1 MAELPEELWRKILE
15 MGVKPSNKHNNNG
28 FTFKELCCTAITCKR
43 LHRLSNEPSLWSSL
57 LSSDFPLRLT
67 TNNNNNNSSS
77 SISPKSLYKSW
88 YEKDKAK
95 RVAAHKRAVLRIES
109 RITENSRRI
118 EELRTRLV
126 EESNRMKAVAFEL
139 SNLRRVR
146 QASVALNVW
155 QPEVVRGRQKE
166 IVEQCAVPVD
176 LRINALEMELK
187 LCKQHLIVHE
197 KNYRDEKRR
206 LEVAKEQ
213 LSLMRYHP
221 LQNVSVDERRVGEPS
236 AKRKKLKTHISADD
250 EHNWKL

>member
-1 MAELPEELWRKILE
+1 MAELPDELWRKVLE
-15 MGVKPSNKHNNNG
+15 MGVKTSNNHNNNG
-28 FTFKELCCTAITCKR
+28 FSFKELCCTAISCKR

-67 TNNNNNNSSS
+67 NNNNNSSS
-77 SISPKSLYKSW
+77 SIPPKSLYKSW

-95 RVAAHKRAVLRIES
+95 RIAAHKRAVLRIES

-126 EESNRMKAVAFEL
+126 EETDRMKTVAFEL

-176 LRINALEMELK
+176 SRINALEMELK
-187 LCKQHLIVHE
+187 LCNQHLIVHD

-213 LSLMRYHP
+213 LNSMKYHP
-221 LQNVSVDERRVGEPS
+221 LQNVSVDERRVGDPS
-236 AKRKKLKTHISADD
+236 AKGKKLKTHISDD
-250 EHNWKL
+250 EQNWKV

>member
-1 MAELPEELWRKILE
+1 
-15 MGVKPSNKHNNNG
+15 
-28 FTFKELCCTAITCKR
+28 
-43 LHRLSNEPSLWSSL
+43 
-57 LSSDFPLRLT
+57 
-67 TNNNNNNSSS
+67 
-77 SISPKSLYKSW
+77 
-88 YEKDKAK
+88 
-95 RVAAHKRAVLRIES
+95 
-109 RITENSRRI
+109 
-118 EELRTRLV
+118 
-126 EESNRMKAVAFEL
+126 MKAVAFEL

-236 AKRKKLKTHISADD
+236 AKRKKLKTHISG
-250 EHNWKL
+250 